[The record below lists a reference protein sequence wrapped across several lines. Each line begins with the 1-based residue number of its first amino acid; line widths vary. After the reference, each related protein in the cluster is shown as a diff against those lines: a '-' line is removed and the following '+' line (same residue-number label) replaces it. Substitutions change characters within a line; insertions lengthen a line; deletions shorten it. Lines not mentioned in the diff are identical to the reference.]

1 MIIRPRSYGS
11 DAPLADN
18 CPMPPITASRR
29 ETRMHFRLRTENVN
43 RLLTTGLAG
52 LLYCGAAFA
61 DDISGS
67 DSLLCYGLSAARCE
81 IGEACEAV
89 APWQLNLPDFV
100 KLDLR
105 GKRIQ
110 TTAGSS
116 DQRGNAAA
124 DRAARQRCD
133 SDSWL
138 ARRARVQLVHFRDH
152 REGTLSVAGHGQGVT
167 VFTVCTAV
175 DKL

>member
-1 MIIRPRSYGS
+1 MHLRP
-11 DAPLADN
+11 
-18 CPMPPITASRR
+18 
-29 ETRMHFRLRTENVN
+29 RTENVT
-43 RLLTTGLAG
+43 RFLTSGLAG
-52 LLYCGAAFA
+52 LLYCGAVLA

-81 IGEACEAV
+81 LGEACEAV
-89 APWQLNLPDFV
+89 TPWALNLPDFV

-105 GKRIQ
+105 AKRIE

-116 DQRGNAAA
+116 DQRETPLQTV
-124 DRAARQRCD
+124 QRD
-133 SDSWL
+133 NGTILIHGSQGERGFTWL
-138 ARRARVQLVHFRDH
+138 ID
-152 REGTLSVAGHGQGVT
+152 EISGDGTLSVAGHGQGVT

>member
-1 MIIRPRSYGS
+1 
-11 DAPLADN
+11 
-18 CPMPPITASRR
+18 
-29 ETRMHFRLRTENVN
+29 MHFRSPNDKTKK
-43 RLLTTGLAG
+43 LLTGLAG
-52 LLYCGAAFA
+52 LLYCGAVFA
-61 DDISGS
+61 DDVSGS

-110 TTAGSS
+110 TTAGSAE
-116 DQRGNAAA
+116 QRETPLQAVQRSNGKILIQGVQGE
-124 DRAARQRCD
+124 RAF
-133 SDSWL
+133 SW
-138 ARRARVQLVHFRDH
+138 VISEMSG
-152 REGTLSVAGHGQGVT
+152 EGTLSVAGHGQGVT
-167 VFTVCTAV
+167 VFTVCTPV

>member
-1 MIIRPRSYGS
+1 
-11 DAPLADN
+11 
-18 CPMPPITASRR
+18 
-29 ETRMHFRLRTENVN
+29 MHFRHASVETLRLV
-43 RLLTTGLAG
+43 TTGLVG
-52 LLYCGAAFA
+52 LLYCGAVFA
-61 DDISGS
+61 DDVTGS

-110 TTAGSS
+110 TTAGSAE
-116 DQRGNAAA
+116 QRETPLQTVQRSNGKILIQGVQGE
-124 DRAARQRCD
+124 RAF
-133 SDSWL
+133 SW
-138 ARRARVQLVHFRDH
+138 VISEMSG
-152 REGTLSVAGHGQGVT
+152 EGTLSVAGHGQGVT
-167 VFTVCTAV
+167 VFTVCTPV